1 MPDRACPVLATGP
14 PVRDDAGMSDTTSPT
29 SGLEQTRR
37 LGVETTGI
45 EIIQESERTAQPKD
59 LFWPWFA
66 ANVSVFGISYGSFV
80 LGFGISFVQA
90 LVVTVVGVVVSFA
103 LCGVIA
109 IAGKRGSAPT
119 MVLSRAAFGVNGQ
132 KLPGVISWLVS
143 IGWETFLA
151 ILAVLATA
159 TIFDQLGWASG
170 TATKVVATVVVAA
183 LIVSASVAGYH
194 VIMRM
199 QSVLTW
205 ITGIAT
211 IVYVALTLD
220 EIDWSAVSD
229 IPSGSTQQMVG
240 ALVMVMTGFGLGW
253 INIAAD
259 WSRYQHRDASG
270 AAIVGWNTF
279 GGAVAPVLLVVF
291 GLLLAGSSGDLS
303 AGIVADPIGTLG
315 TLLPTWFL
323 VPFLLA
329 AILALVSGAVLGIY
343 SSGLTLLSLGVRI
356 PRPAA
361 AGVDGIILTL
371 GTIWV
376 VFFAEDFLGP
386 FQSFLITLGVP
397 LAAWAGIMIADITL
411 RKRDYDEEALFD
423 PAGRYGS
430 VDAVSIAT
438 MVGASVLGW
447 GLVVNNFAA
456 DAAWNNW
463 QGFLIEPLGLGTYVD
478 DPAGAYWDGPW
489 AYANLGV
496 LLALLLGFGVTY
508 ALRRSAVRRQES

>member
-1 MPDRACPVLATGP
+1 MLAAMT
-14 PVRDDAGMSDTTSPT
+14 ANTA
-29 SGLEQTRR
+29 EQTAR

-45 EIIQESERTAQPKD
+45 EIIEESARTASPKD

-66 ANVSVFGISYGSFV
+66 ANVSVFGISYAAFV
-80 LGFGISFVQA
+80 LGFGISFWQSVA
-90 LVVTVVGVVVSFA
+90 VTVVGVVVSFF

-119 MVLSRAAFGVNGQ
+119 MILSRAPFGVLGQ
-132 KLPGVISWLVS
+132 RVPGVISWLTS

-151 ILAVLATA
+151 ILAVLATG
-159 TIFDQLGWASG
+159 TIFERLGWSSG
-170 TATKVVATVVVAA
+170 TTTKVIATVVVAA

-205 ITGIAT
+205 LTGVVTVLYIVMT
-211 IVYVALTLD
+211 ISHV
-220 EIDWSAVSD
+220 DWSAVSS
-229 IPSGSTQQMVG
+229 IPGGSLQSVIG
-240 ALVMVMTGFGLGW
+240 ALVLVMTGFGLGW

-259 WSRYQHRDASG
+259 WSRYQRRDASS

-279 GGAVAPVLLVVF
+279 GGAVAPVVLVIY
-291 GLLLAGSSGDLS
+291 GLLLAGSDKELLD
-303 AGIVADPIGTLG
+303 GIGGDPIGTLASI
-315 TLLPTWFL
+315 LPTWVL

-329 AILALVSGAVLGIY
+329 VILSLVSGAVLGIY

-361 AGVDGIILTL
+361 ALVDGVLLTA

-376 VFFAEDFLGP
+376 VFFAQSFVGP
-386 FQSFLITLGVP
+386 FTSFLITLGVP

-411 RKRDYDEEALFD
+411 RRRDYDDDALF
-423 PAGRYGS
+423 AGRGRYGS
-430 VDAVSIAT
+430 VNWVSIVT
-438 MVGASVLGW
+438 IVLASAIGW
-447 GLVVNNFAA
+447 GLVINTVQ

-463 QGFLIEPLGLGTYVD
+463 QGYLLGPLGLGGKD
-478 DPAGAYWDGPW
+478 GAW

-496 LLALLLGFGVTY
+496 LVALVLSFLVYLLAQRG
-508 ALRRSAVRRQES
+508 AVARQESGDYATTRAGEVEGAR

>member
-1 MPDRACPVLATGP
+1 
-14 PVRDDAGMSDTTSPT
+14 MSDRT
-29 SGLEQTRR
+29 LEQTRA

-45 EIIQESERTAQPKD
+45 EIIDEADRTARPSD

-80 LGFGISFVQA
+80 LGFGISFWQA
-90 LVVTVVGVVVSFA
+90 AVVTVVGVVVSFA
-103 LCGVIA
+103 LCGIIA

-119 MVLSRAAFGVNGQ
+119 MVLSRAAFGVHGQ
-132 KLPGVISWLVS
+132 KVPGVVSWLVS

-159 TIFDQLGWASG
+159 TIFDQLGWSG
-170 TATKVVATVVVAA
+170 GTTTKVVATVVVAL

-199 QSVLTW
+199 QSWLTW
-205 ITGIAT
+205 ITGVAT
-211 IVYVALTLD
+211 IVYVALTVD
-220 EIDWSAVSD
+220 DIDWASVSD
-229 IPSGSTQQMVG
+229 LPSGSAQQMVG
-240 ALVMVMTGFGLGW
+240 ALVLVMTGFGLGW

-259 WSRYQHRDASG
+259 WSRYQRRDAKGS
-270 AAIVGWNTF
+270 AIVAWNTF
-279 GGAVAPVLLVVF
+279 GGAVAPVLLVIF
-291 GLLLAGSSGDLS
+291 GLLLAGSSQELS
-303 AGIVADPIGTLG
+303 DGIVTDPIGTLG

-361 AGVDGIILTL
+361 ALVDGVILTL

-376 VFFAEDFLGP
+376 VFFAEDFIGP

-397 LAAWAGIMIADITL
+397 LAAWAGIMIADIAL
-411 RKRDYDEEALFD
+411 RKRDYDDDDLFD
-423 PAGRYGS
+423 TRGRYGAF
-430 VDAVSIAT
+430 DWVSIGT
-438 MVGASVLGW
+438 MVVASVIGW
-447 GLVVNNFAA
+447 GLVVNNFAT

-463 QGFLIEPLGLGTYVD
+463 QGYLLEPLGLGTYVTEGE
-478 DPAGAYWDGPW
+478 GAPYWDGNWP
-489 AYANLGV
+489 YSNIGV
-496 LLALLLGFGVTY
+496 LLALVLGFVVTY
-508 ALRRSAVRRQES
+508 LARRGRVRRQEAAAPTVSGSDASTGDREPAR